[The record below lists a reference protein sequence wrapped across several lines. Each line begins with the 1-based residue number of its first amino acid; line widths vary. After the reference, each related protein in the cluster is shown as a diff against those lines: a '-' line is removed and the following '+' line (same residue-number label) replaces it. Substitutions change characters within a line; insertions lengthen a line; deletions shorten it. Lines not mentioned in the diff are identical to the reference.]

1 MAKEVC
7 EGSRFTALIYDKE
20 LGEQQWKLRHK
31 FLDIEKFIQ
40 GNWEEPRRDGFGLS
54 HFEELQAYCNTHYAG
69 RVSGL
74 GHQAI
79 ESAKAVFLAKDSMDI
94 CLIGLEAAYMW
105 YGKSIRDEAI
115 KRGCPVAQP

>member
-1 MAKEVC
+1 MTEC
-7 EGSRFTALIYDKE
+7 SSRFTALIYDRE

-40 GNWEEPRRDGFGLS
+40 ASWDEPRRDGLGLTQ
-54 HFEELQAYCNTHYAG
+54 FEDLQAWCNLVHPG

-74 GHQAI
+74 GYMALDSSKEAFIQ
-79 ESAKAVFLAKDSMDI
+79 KDSMDV
-94 CLIGLEAAYMW
+94 CLISLEAAYMW

-115 KRGCPVAQP
+115 KRGCPEAKP